1 MSKIH
6 ASDWLLAALVLFYS
20 LNLGPMIF
28 ESFTSDR
35 IWASNP
41 PQSFYMFLGE
51 YGQRTAHYWRIVSPL
66 ALASFILS
74 LVFNWNVP
82 DRKLW
87 LSAAFILYLA
97 IQAATMAYFVPE
109 QEGLISAADSV
120 PGNVLKSRADRWIL
134 LNYFRV
140 GTGVLAFLLLVRA
153 IFVPRMP

>member
-1 MSKIH
+1 ME
-6 ASDWLLAALVLFYS
+6 DRVAARV
-20 LNLGPMIF
+20 
-28 ESFTSDR
+28 
-35 IWASNP
+35 
-41 PQSFYMFLGE
+41 GE
-51 YGQRTAHYWRIVSPL
+51 LYPEPRFQLER
-66 ALASFILS
+66 
-74 LVFNWNVP
+74 P

-109 QEGLISAADSV
+109 QEGLVSAADSV